1 MRRTA
6 RIATWLAL
14 LGIATLIV
22 ARATFTADM
31 SAFLPAH
38 PSPAQKLLVDEL
50 REGAASRLILM
61 AIDGPDGAVR
71 AKLSTGLANAL
82 RGDASFAT
90 IANGAEPVADGDR
103 AFVFEHRYLLSPQ
116 VTPERFSV
124 DGLAAAIGDSIDSLA
139 GAAGFLARDLLVSD
153 PTGET
158 LAALDAL
165 LPTARPTLADGVW
178 TSRDGREA
186 VLVAQTRATGSDT
199 DGQERAISLIRSGF
213 ARVSASALAPPSY
226 SLRLT
231 GPGVFA
237 VEARATIVHEAIRLS
252 SLSAV
257 LITVL
262 LIAAYRSLRSV
273 VLGLLPVASGALAGT
288 AAVALGFD
296 VVHGVTLGFGVTLIG
311 ESVDYSI
318 YLLTQARS
326 VAGMSAADGWIRN
339 VWPTVRLGLLT
350 SLCGFASLLPSG
362 FPGLAQLGLY
372 SMAGLVAAALVTRFV
387 LPSLLPERWVAHP
400 LTALGAM
407 LARLIDRARRFRG
420 VLWLVPVAAVVLL
433 LTDRAPLWNRDLAAL
448 SPIPMAAQR
457 FDARLRGDLGAPDV
471 RDLIVISA
479 PDPDAALS
487 AAESVG
493 HSLDGLVSEGVL
505 GGFESP
511 ARYLPSRAEQERRIA
526 ALPPP
531 EELRTRLATAL
542 KGLPLQ
548 PARLEPFVAAVTAAR
563 GAAPIDRAALEGT
576 SIATGLD
583 ALLVRRGARST
594 AFLPLRA
601 PTTGPEA
608 QSIDTAR
615 VRAAL
620 GAAPPGVSVLV
631 LDLKQESETLYSDYL
646 SEAIRLSLLGLLA
659 ILLLLALSLRSVARV
674 ARVMLPLLLAVLV
687 VLGAFAAAGRSLTI
701 LHLIGLLLIVAV
713 GSNYALFFDHRRIMA
728 AGEERTT
735 MLASL
740 CIANLATVLGF
751 GILGL
756 SPVPVLAALG
766 TTVAPGALA
775 ALLFSAL
782 LAAPVLASGA
792 ADAR

>member
-288 AAVALGFD
+288 VRGHTAGFD
-296 VVHGVTLGFGVTLIG
+296 IAHGITT
-311 ESVDYSI
+311 
-318 YLLTQARS
+318 
-326 VAGMSAADGWIRN
+326 
-339 VWPTVRLGLLT
+339 
-350 SLCGFASLLPSG
+350 
-362 FPGLAQLGLY
+362 
-372 SMAGLVAAALVTRFV
+372 
-387 LPSLLPERWVAHP
+387 
-400 LTALGAM
+400 
-407 LARLIDRARRFRG
+407 
-420 VLWLVPVAAVVLL
+420 WL
-433 LTDRAPLWNRDLAAL
+433 
-448 SPIPMAAQR
+448 
-457 FDARLRGDLGAPDV
+457 
-471 RDLIVISA
+471 
-479 PDPDAALS
+479 
-487 AAESVG
+487 
-493 HSLDGLVSEGVL
+493 
-505 GGFESP
+505 
-511 ARYLPSRAEQERRIA
+511 
-526 ALPPP
+526 
-531 EELRTRLATAL
+531 
-542 KGLPLQ
+542 
-548 PARLEPFVAAVTAAR
+548 
-563 GAAPIDRAALEGT
+563 
-576 SIATGLD
+576 
-583 ALLVRRGARST
+583 
-594 AFLPLRA
+594 
-601 PTTGPEA
+601 
-608 QSIDTAR
+608 
-615 VRAAL
+615 
-620 GAAPPGVSVLV
+620 
-631 LDLKQESETLYSDYL
+631 
-646 SEAIRLSLLGLLA
+646 
-659 ILLLLALSLRSVARV
+659 
-674 ARVMLPLLLAVLV
+674 
-687 VLGAFAAAGRSLTI
+687 AGR
-701 LHLIGLLLIVAV
+701 
-713 GSNYALFFDHRRIMA
+713 R
-728 AGEERTT
+728 
-735 MLASL
+735 
-740 CIANLATVLGF
+740 
-751 GILGL
+751 
-756 SPVPVLAALG
+756 
-766 TTVAPGALA
+766 
-775 ALLFSAL
+775 
-782 LAAPVLASGA
+782 
-792 ADAR
+792 

>member
-1 MRRTA
+1 MRRIV
-6 RIATWLAL
+6 RVVIWIAL
-14 LGIATLIV
+14 LGVAGLII

-50 REGAASRLILM
+50 RDGAASRLILM
-61 AIDGPDGAVR
+61 AIDGPASEVR
-71 AKLSTGLANAL
+71 AKLSSDLAGAL
-82 RGDASFAT
+82 RAEVAFAS
-90 IANGAEPVADGDR
+90 IANGAEPVADADHT
-103 AFVFEHRYLLSPQ
+103 FVFEHRYLLSPQ
-116 VTPERFSV
+116 ITPERFAA

-139 GAAGFLARDLLVSD
+139 SAAGFLARDLLVTD

-165 LPTARPTLADGVW
+165 LPAARPALADGVW
-178 TSRDGREA
+178 TSRDGRQA
-186 VLVAQTRATGSDT
+186 VLLAQTRATGSDT
-199 DGQERAISLIRSGF
+199 DGQEKAIKLIRSEF
-213 ARVSASALAPPSY
+213 SRVGAAAHTPPSY
-226 SLRLT
+226 AIRLS

-237 VEARATIVHEAIRLS
+237 VEARASIVHEAIRLS

-262 LIAAYRSLRSV
+262 LIAAYRSVRSV

-288 AAVALGFD
+288 AAVALGFG

-339 VWPTVRLGLLT
+339 LWPTVRLGLLT

-387 LPSLLPERWVAHP
+387 LPALLPERWVAHP
-400 LTALGAM
+400 LTALGAT
-407 LARLIDRARRFRG
+407 LARWVDRARRFRR
-420 VLWLVPVAAVVLL
+420 VLWLVPVAAAILL
-433 LTDRAPLWNRDLAAL
+433 LADRATLWNRDLAAL

-471 RDLIVISA
+471 RDLIVITA

-487 AAESVG
+487 TAGSVG
-493 HSLDGLVSEGVL
+493 HRLDGLVNDGVL
-505 GGFESP
+505 GGYESP

-531 EELRTRLATAL
+531 EELRVRLRTAL
-542 KGLPLQ
+542 KDLPLQ
-548 PARLEPFVAAVTAAR
+548 PARLEPFVAAVAAAR
-563 GAAPIDRAALEGT
+563 SAPPIDRAALDGT

-583 ALLVRRGARST
+583 ALLVRRGERT
-594 AFLPLRA
+594 IAFLPLRA

-615 VRAAL
+615 VRAVL
-620 GAAPPGVSVLV
+620 GAAPAGVSVLV
-631 LDLKQESETLYSDYL
+631 LDLKQESERLYSDYL

-659 ILLLLALSLRSVARV
+659 ILLLLAVSLRSIARV
-674 ARVMLPLLLAVLV
+674 ARVILPLLLAVLV

-728 AGEERTT
+728 AGGERTT

-766 TTVAPGALA
+766 TTVAPGAFA

-782 LAAPVLASGA
+782 LAEPAESNGS